1 MATRHGGQRVESP
14 SIRAGRTP
22 HDPPLRDPTLY
33 ALTDHFRDRLRQPG
47 RYISIPVVSDA
58 IEHGQLR
65 WNRTEGWRFALVRD
79 GVRFVV
85 VVGDT
90 ETTSPVVVT
99 AWTEIADW
107 EGAMAADR
115 WTVDDV
121 HTIQLRA
128 ALSETPER
136 RIPSRIRPRVVGRP
150 FEIGGHRLTTVAG
163 EGHVECCD
171 CGGRFRSKCQL
182 LTISCRRS

>member
-14 SIRAGRTP
+14 STRSKRTP

-33 ALTDHFRDRLRQPG
+33 ALTDHFRERLRQLG
-47 RYISIPVVSDA
+47 RYVSLTVVSDA
-58 IEHGQLR
+58 IEYGQLR
-65 WNRTEGWRFALVRD
+65 WNRTEGWRFALVRE
-79 GVRFVV
+79 GVRFIV

-107 EGAMAADR
+107 NTAMQSDR

-121 HTIQLRA
+121 HTIRLRA
-128 ALSETPER
+128 ALSDDPER
-136 RIPSRIRPRVVGRP
+136 RIPSRIRPRIVARP
-150 FEIGGHRLTTVAG
+150 FEMGDHRLTTAAG
-163 EGHVECCD
+163 DGHVECSD
-171 CGGRFRSKCQL
+171 CRSRFRSKQQL
-182 LTISCRRS
+182 LTTVCHRG